1 MQNDMGIMTF
11 NSALEQEQNS
21 KFVHVITK
29 QSILGI
35 SVAVLSGSFAMSIFV
50 ADGFNEETDIDL
62 MICYIVR
69 ALEGMLVA
77 GLLSIGLYINDSQY
91 KRLCGICH
99 KRCYQWS
106 AGRLERTVAKKGYYL
121 MEDDESDAQKL

>member
-1 MQNDMGIMTF
+1 MGK
-11 NSALEQEQNS
+11 QNS

-35 SVAVLSGSFAMSIFV
+35 SVAMLSGSFSMTIFFT
-50 ADGFNEETDIDL
+50 DGFHQETEIIL
-62 MICYIVR
+62 MAAYIVR

-77 GLLSIGLYINDSQY
+77 GLLYIGLHFNEAMY
-91 KRLCGICH
+91 KRVCGLCH

-106 AGRLERTVAKKGYYL
+106 AGRLKKQVVAKGYYL
-121 MEDDESDAQKL
+121 MGDSEEL